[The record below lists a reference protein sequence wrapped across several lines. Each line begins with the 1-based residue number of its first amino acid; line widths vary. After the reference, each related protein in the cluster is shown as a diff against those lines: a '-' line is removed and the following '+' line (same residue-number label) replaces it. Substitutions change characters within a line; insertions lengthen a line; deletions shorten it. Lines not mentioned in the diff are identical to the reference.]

1 MRASFLLAF
10 IFAVSYAQMMP
21 GSTNGIIANGRG
33 GLGRYIRHL
42 EGRDGS
48 SYYGNGNE
56 FGYYGYAPV
65 ASTTHS
71 ARRATTVI
79 FIVLLVIA
87 FATAQLLPGSTTGA
101 VTNGRSGL
109 GRLQR
114 HLENC
119 DQSGYYYYG
128 NDFNQGFYPYGQFA
142 FFG

>member
-1 MRASFLLAF
+1 MRPFFLLAL
-10 IFAVSYAQMMP
+10 IFAVACAQMLP
-21 GSTNGIIANGRG
+21 GSTNGVIANGRG

-56 FGYYGYAPV
+56 YGYHGYAP
-65 ASTTHS
+65 TQQQLHS
-71 ARRATTVI
+71 LMRATTVI
-79 FIVLLVIA
+79 LIALLGIA
-87 FATAQLLPGSTTGA
+87 FVTAQLLPGSMTGG
-101 VTNGRSGL
+101 VTNGRGGL

-114 HLENC
+114 HLENR
-119 DQSGYYYYG
+119 DQSGYYPYG